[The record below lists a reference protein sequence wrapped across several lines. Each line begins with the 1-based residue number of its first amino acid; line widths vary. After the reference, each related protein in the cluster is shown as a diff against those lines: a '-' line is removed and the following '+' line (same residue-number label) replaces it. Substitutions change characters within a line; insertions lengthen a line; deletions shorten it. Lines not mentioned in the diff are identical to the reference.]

1 MKKITILLIRNLHRQ
16 ENLDH
21 QLPHQEGVEITLAA
35 GDEEAIEKFHQSN
48 IDLVIFEPGI
58 TPLSE
63 RKLRKI
69 FSLHN
74 EELLI
79 IKTYKTDETIRSQ
92 VSHALKILDH
102 HKGAVSFIDDAFK
115 NAGLLIN
122 LQ

>member
-1 MKKITILLIRNLHRQ
+1 MQSQ
-16 ENLDH
+16 EISDH
-21 QLPHQEGVEITLAA
+21 QLPLGEDVEITLAA
-35 GDEEAIEKFHQSN
+35 GDEEAIEKFHQNN
-48 IDLVIFEPGI
+48 IDLVIFAPGI

-74 EELLI
+74 NELLV
-79 IKTYKTDETIRSQ
+79 IKTYKMEEDITSQ
-92 VSHALKILDH
+92 VSGALQILDH
-102 HKGAVSFIDDAFK
+102 HKAAVSIIDDAFK